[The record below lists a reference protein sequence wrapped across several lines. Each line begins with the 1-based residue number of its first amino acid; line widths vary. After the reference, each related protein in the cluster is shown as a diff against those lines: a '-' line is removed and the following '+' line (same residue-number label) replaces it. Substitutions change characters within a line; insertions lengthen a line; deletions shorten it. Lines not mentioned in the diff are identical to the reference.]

1 MEIITLGSCCKKSR
15 QNHENTVT
23 AAKNCGIEREVLN
36 LGDIKDI
43 MKYGV
48 LSTPAIVI
56 DGKVVSYGKALTTE
70 QIEKLIN
77 ERKQ

>member
-1 MEIITLGSCCKKSR
+1 MDIITLGSCCKKS
-15 QNHENTVT
+15 QQSHENTLI
-23 AAKNCGIEREVLN
+23 AAKNCGIKEDVVN

-48 LSTPAIVI
+48 MSTPAIVI
-56 DGKVVSYGKALTTE
+56 DGKVVSMGKLLTVE

-77 ERKQ
+77 TRK